1 MNKIW
6 IYNDDGSFSL
16 YHNDMEIGTLNRGD
30 DWAKQLTTFN
40 IYSENYKI
48 KTRFGIFRKNRNCIL
63 NEQGETII
71 DIELGFNQKFKC
83 QNRHLLLT
91 FTDKPFWKWAIM
103 EGNKV
108 LTSYEINLSDPQIG
122 PNIECSDEEY
132 NNYIFDFILGN
143 LVLGKTAQDF
153 Y

>member
-16 YHNDMEIGTLNRGD
+16 YDDELKIGTLKRGD

-40 IYSENYKI
+40 IDSENYIIKI
-48 KTRFGIFRKNRNCIL
+48 RFGIFRKNSSCIL

-71 DIELGFNQKFKC
+71 EIGLGFNQKFKY

-91 FTDKPFWKWAIM
+91 FTDEPFWKWTIM

-108 LTSYEINLSDPQIG
+108 LTSYEISVSDSQIG
-122 PNIECSDEEY
+122 PNIQCSDEEY

-143 LVLGKTAQDF
+143 LVLGKTMQDF
-153 Y
+153 H